1 MKKTG
6 IIIAIIVGVIL
17 IWGIG
22 TYNGFVKKQEA
33 MTTAWGQVENVYQRR
48 ADLVPNLVA
57 LVKNYTEYEQG
68 TLIAVTEARAKAAKA
83 TINTENFDEN
93 EFANFETAQN
103 ELGNS
108 LNRLIVSVENYP
120 DLKANEEYLT
130 LQAQLAGCENRIQTE
145 RERFNETAKVYNQ
158 SVRCTVGKF
167 NTCEVN
173 TFIAVIVTDIRLEF
187 LERRIVL
194 GGIDLGLRL
203 VKKRVMPTS
212 GKCHDTHY
220 HSK

>member
-6 IIIAIIVGVIL
+6 IVIAIIIGIIF

-68 TLIAVTEARAKAAKA
+68 TLIAVTEARAKAANA
-83 TINTENFDEN
+83 NVNTENFDEN
-93 EFANFETAQN
+93 EFADFESAQN

-130 LQAQLAGCENRIQTE
+130 LQAQLAGCENRILTE

-158 SVRCTVGKF
+158 SVRKF
-167 NTCEVN
+167 PSNLIAKMFGFEKRPYFEADN
-173 TFIAVIVTDIRLEF
+173 GSEKAPETF
-187 LERRIVL
+187 
-194 GGIDLGLRL
+194 
-203 VKKRVMPTS
+203 
-212 GKCHDTHY
+212 
-220 HSK
+220 

>member
-6 IIIAIIVGVIL
+6 IVIAIIIGIIF

-68 TLIAVTEARAKAAKA
+68 TIIAVTEARAKAAKA
-83 TINTENFDEN
+83 SVNTDNFDEN
-93 EFANFETAQN
+93 EFANFESAQD

-130 LQAQLAGCENRIQTE
+130 LQAQLAGCENRILTE

-158 SVRCTVGKF
+158 SIRKF
-167 NTCEVN
+167 PSNLIANMFDFEKRPYFEAAAGAEKAPG
-173 TFIAVIVTDIRLEF
+173 TF
-187 LERRIVL
+187 
-194 GGIDLGLRL
+194 
-203 VKKRVMPTS
+203 
-212 GKCHDTHY
+212 
-220 HSK
+220 